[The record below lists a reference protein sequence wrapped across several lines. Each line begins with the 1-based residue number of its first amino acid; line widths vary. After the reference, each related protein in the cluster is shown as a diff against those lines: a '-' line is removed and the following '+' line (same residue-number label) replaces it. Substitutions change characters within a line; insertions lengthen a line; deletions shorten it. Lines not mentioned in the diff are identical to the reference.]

1 MKRVLLCLLLIIHA
15 ASMAAPSAA
24 AEDYR
29 LQPGDVIEISIA
41 NYAELK
47 QRVPVQM
54 DGSLSLPL
62 VGALPAQGL
71 TLTELRLSVQGAF
84 EARVWR
90 VRLPDGR
97 EETRFFERDGITVSV
112 VEYRPVFVAGDVGKP
127 GEIVYR
133 PGMTVRHAIAA
144 AGGAPGQAMRG
155 LLAPF
160 DPANAKSEYLNAWVN
175 MFAGATHIWRI
186 ESELGSEREID
197 PSLTANAP
205 VSEAILRQMIDTET
219 QLRDKHHYEFEAQRG
234 FYVGAVKQADEQIAV
249 LTEQQKKEQE
259 GAQEDIAEFQRV
271 NELYGKG
278 SLTSQRVTDARR
290 NVLLSSTRQL
300 QTAATLLD
308 TNRKRG
314 EYQRE
319 LERLDHARRSELL
332 KDLKEAQLKLAG
344 DKARLESAQEKLA
357 ISGMRLPGSTGLI
370 VKVMLHRQG
379 PDKAESTEVQGDA
392 LLLPGDVLDIA
403 VHGSRYETTPSAQR

>member
-1 MKRVLLCLLLIIHA
+1 MKRVVILVLALSVYFFTPLRA
-15 ASMAAPSAA
+15 D
-24 AEDYR
+24 EYR
-29 LQPGDVIEISIA
+29 LQPGDVVEIGIA

-47 QRVPVQM
+47 QRLPIQM

-62 VGALPAQGL
+62 VGTLPAQGL

-97 EETRFFERDGITVSV
+97 EETRFFERDGISVSII
-112 VEYRPVFVAGDVGKP
+112 EYRPVFVAGDVGKP

-133 PGMTVRHAIAA
+133 PSMTVRQAIAS

-160 DPANAKSEYLNAWVN
+160 DPANAKNEYINAWIN
-175 MFAGATHIWRI
+175 MFAGLTQIWRI
-186 ESELGSEREID
+186 ENELGQERELD
-197 PSLTANAP
+197 QTVLANAP
-205 VSEAILRQMIDTET
+205 VSQSVLNQMVETET
-219 QLRDKHHYEFEAQRG
+219 QLRERRSGEYAAQRS
-234 FYVGAVKQADEQIAV
+234 FYERAVEQANTQVNV
-249 LTEQQKKEQE
+249 LTEQQKKEDE
-259 GAQEDIAEFQRV
+259 GMQEDIADFQRV
-271 NELYGKG
+271 NDLYGKG

-290 NVLLSSTRQL
+290 NVLLSSTRKL
-300 QTAATLLD
+300 QTEAQLLD
-308 TNRKRG
+308 TIRKRG

-332 KDLKEAQLKLAG
+332 KDLKDAQLKLAG
-344 DKARLESAQEKLA
+344 DKARLEGAQEKLA
-357 ISGMRLPGSTGLI
+357 ISGMRLPGSSGLI

-379 PDKAESTEVQGDA
+379 PEKAESFEAQAETVLVPGDA
-392 LLLPGDVLDIA
+392 LDVT
-403 VHGSRYETTPSAQR
+403 VQGSRYELGAAAQR

>member
-1 MKRVLLCLLLIIHA
+1 MKRVLLCLLLLLQT
-15 ASMAAPSAA
+15 ASLAT

-29 LQPGDVIEISIA
+29 LQPGDVVEISIA

-160 DPANAKSEYLNAWVN
+160 DPANARNEYLNAWVN
-175 MFAGATHIWRI
+175 MFAGMTHIWRI

-197 PSLTANAP
+197 PELSAKAP
-205 VSEAILRQMIDTET
+205 VSDATLRQMVETET
-219 QLRDKHHYEFEAQRG
+219 QLRDKRNHEFEAQRS
-234 FYVGAVKQADEQIAV
+234 FYMQAIKQADEQIAV
-249 LTEQQKKEQE
+249 LSEQQKKEQE
-259 GAQEDIAEFQRV
+259 GAQEDAVEFQRV

-319 LERLDHARRSELL
+319 LDRLDHARRSDLL

-357 ISGMRLPGSTGLI
+357 ISGMRLPGSTGLV
-370 VKVMLHRQG
+370 VKATLHRQG
-379 PDKAESTEVQGDA
+379 RDKAESLEVQGDA
-392 LLLPGDVLDIA
+392 LLLPGDVLDIT
-403 VHGSRYETTPSAQR
+403 VQGNRYDAASTAQR

>member
-1 MKRVLLCLLLIIHA
+1 V
-15 ASMAAPSAA
+15 
-24 AEDYR
+24 
-29 LQPGDVIEISIA
+29 VEISIA

-62 VGALPAQGL
+62 VGVLPAQGL

-97 EETRFFERDGITVSV
+97 EEARFFERDGITVSV

-197 PSLTANAP
+197 PGLTANAP
-205 VSEAILRQMIDTET
+205 VSEAIQRQMIDTET

-403 VHGSRYETTPSAQR
+403 VQGSRYETTPGAQR

>member
-1 MKRVLLCLLLIIHA
+1 MTRALICALLMMIGL
-15 ASMAAPSAA
+15 PFAA
-24 AEDYR
+24 ADEYR
-29 LQPGDVIEISIA
+29 LQPGDLIEFNVA

-54 DGSLSLPL
+54 DGSLALPL

-71 TLTELRLSVQGAF
+71 TLTELRLSVQAAF

-133 PGMTVRHAIAA
+133 PGMTVRHALAS

-160 DPANAKSEYLNAWVN
+160 DPANARNDYVNAWVN
-175 MFAGATHIWRI
+175 MFAGVTQIWRI
-186 ESELGSEREID
+186 EGELGSEREID
-197 PSLTANAP
+197 QALMTNPP
-205 VSEAILRQMIDTET
+205 VPESVLRQMIETET
-219 QLRDKHHYEFEAQRG
+219 LLRDKHNHEFEAQRA
-234 FYVGAVKQADEQIAV
+234 FYENAVKQADEQVAV

-259 GAQEDIAEFQRV
+259 GAQEDVNEFQRV

-308 TNRKRG
+308 TTRKRG

-319 LERLDHARRSELL
+319 LDRIDHARRSELL
-332 KDLKEAQLKLAG
+332 KDLKDAQLKLAG

-357 ISGMRLPGSTGLI
+357 ISGLRLPGSTGLI

-379 PDKAESTEVQGDA
+379 PEKPETIEANGDMV
-392 LLLPGDVLDIA
+392 LQPGDMLD
-403 VHGSRYETTPSAQR
+403 VTVQGSRYETVSGAQR

>member
-1 MKRVLLCLLLIIHA
+1 MKRILVCAL
-15 ASMAAPSAA
+15 SMAWALPLAA
-24 AEDYR
+24 AEEYR
-29 LQPGDVIEISIA
+29 LQPGDVVEIGVA

-47 QRVPVQM
+47 QRLPVQM
-54 DGSLSLPL
+54 DGSLALPL

-71 TLTELRLSVQGAF
+71 TLTELRLSVQGAV

-127 GEIVYR
+127 GEITYR
-133 PGMTVRHAIAA
+133 PGMTVRHAIAS

-160 DPANAKSEYLNAWVN
+160 DPANAKSEYVNAWVN
-175 MFAGATHIWRI
+175 MFAGVTQIWRI
-186 ESELGSEREID
+186 ESELGAERDIET
-197 PSLTANAP
+197 SLMANAP
-205 VSEAILRQMIDTET
+205 VSESVLHQLIETET
-219 QLRDKHHYEFEAQRG
+219 QLRDRRSSEFAAQRA
-234 FYVGAVKQADEQIAV
+234 YYENAVKQGADQIAV
-249 LTEQQKKEQE
+249 LTEQQKKEEE
-259 GAQEDIAEFQRV
+259 GLQEDVADLQRV

-290 NVLLSSTRQL
+290 NVLLSSTRKL
-300 QTAATLLD
+300 QTEATLLD
-308 TNRKRG
+308 TIRKRN
-314 EYQRE
+314 ENQRE
-319 LERLDHARRSELL
+319 LDRLDHARRSDLL
-332 KDLKEAQLKLAG
+332 KDLKDAQLKLAG
-344 DKARLESAQEKLA
+344 DKARLEGAQEKLA

-379 PDKAESTEVQGDA
+379 PEKSESIEAKGDTE
-392 LLLPGDVLDIA
+392 LLPGDVLD
-403 VHGSRYETTPSAQR
+403 VTVQGSRYEVGGTAQR

>member
-1 MKRVLLCLLLIIHA
+1 MKRVALCA
-15 ASMAAPSAA
+15 MAVAMSIPAWG

-29 LQPGDVIEISIA
+29 LQPGDVIEVGVA

-47 QRVPVQM
+47 QRLPVQI
-54 DGSLSLPL
+54 DGSLALPL
-62 VGALPAQGL
+62 VGTLPAQGL
-71 TLTELRLSVQGAF
+71 TLTELRLSVQAAF

-112 VEYRPVFVAGDVGKP
+112 VEYRPVFVAGDVGKA
-127 GEIVYR
+127 GEVIYR

-160 DPANAKSEYLNAWVN
+160 DPANARNEYINAWMN
-175 MFAGATHIWRI
+175 MFAALTQTWRI
-186 ESELGSEREID
+186 QNELGSEHEID
-197 PSLTANAP
+197 SQITVNAP
-205 VSEAILRQMIDTET
+205 VSQTSLQQMIETET
-219 QLRDKHHYEFEAQRG
+219 QLRDRRIGEFTAQRS
-234 FYVGAVKQADEQIAV
+234 FYENAVKQANDQVNV
-249 LTEQQKKEQE
+249 LTEQQKKEDE
-259 GAQEDIAEFQRV
+259 GMQEDMADLQRV

-290 NVLLSSTRQL
+290 NVLLSSTRKL
-300 QTAATLLD
+300 QTEAQLLD
-308 TNRKRG
+308 TIRKRG

-319 LERLDHARRSELL
+319 LDRLDHARRSDLL
-332 KDLKEAQLKLAG
+332 KELKDAQLKLAAE
-344 DKARLESAQEKLA
+344 KARLESAQEKMA

-379 PDKAESTEVQGDA
+379 PEKAETMEALGET
-392 LLLPGDVLDIA
+392 LLLPGDVLD
-403 VHGSRYETTPSAQR
+403 VTVQGSRYDLSAAAQR

>member
-1 MKRVLLCLLLIIHA
+1 MKRVLMCALAFTLIW
-15 ASMAAPSAA
+15 MRPSAA
-24 AEDYR
+24 ADDYR
-29 LQPGDVIEISIA
+29 LQPGDVIEVGVA

-47 QRVPVQM
+47 QRLPIQI
-54 DGSLSLPL
+54 DGSLTLPL

-71 TLTELRLSVQGAF
+71 TLTELRSSVQAAF

-97 EETRFFERDGITVSV
+97 EETRFFERDGITVTV

-127 GEIVYR
+127 GEITYR
-133 PGMTVRHAIAA
+133 PGMTVRHALAS

-160 DPANAKSEYLNAWVN
+160 DPANARNEYINAWVN
-175 MFAGATHIWRI
+175 MFAEVTQIWRI
-186 ESELGSEREID
+186 EGELGSEREID
-197 PSLTANAP
+197 PALMSNAP
-205 VSEAILRQMIDTET
+205 VAQSTLQQMIETET
-219 QLRDKHHYEFEAQRG
+219 QLRDRRTHEFEAQRS
-234 FYVGAVKQADEQIAV
+234 YYENAIKQATDQINV
-249 LTEQQKKEQE
+249 LTEQQKKEDE
-259 GAQEDIAEFQRV
+259 GMQEDVADFQRV

-290 NVLLSSTRQL
+290 NVLLSSTRKL
-300 QTAATLLD
+300 QTEAQLLD

-314 EYQRE
+314 ELQRE
-319 LERLDHARRSELL
+319 FDRLEHARRSDLL
-332 KDLKEAQLKLAG
+332 KDLKDVQLKLAG

-379 PDKAESTEVQGDA
+379 PEKTESIEAQGETP
-392 LLLPGDVLDIA
+392 LLPGDVLD
-403 VHGSRYETTPSAQR
+403 VTVQGSRYDLSATSQR

>member
-1 MKRVLLCLLLIIHA
+1 MKRVLLCLLLILHA
-15 ASMAAPSAA
+15 ATMAAPLVA

-29 LQPGDVIEISIA
+29 LQPGDVVEISIA

-62 VGALPAQGL
+62 VGVLPAQGL

-97 EETRFFERDGITVSV
+97 EEARFFERDGITVSV

-197 PSLTANAP
+197 PGLMANAP
-205 VSEAILRQMIDTET
+205 VSEAILRLMIDTET
-219 QLRDKHHYEFEAQRG
+219 QLRDKHHYEFEAQRS
-234 FYVGAVKQADEQIAV
+234 FYIGAVKQADEQIAV
-249 LTEQQKKEQE
+249 LAEQQKKEQE

-392 LLLPGDVLDIA
+392 LLLPGDVLDIT
-403 VHGSRYETTPSAQR
+403 VQGSRYDTAPGAQR